1 MQHRDIIRSIFDTT
15 APAINYESL
24 TAEQWQSLYLFSAE
38 QGITA
43 MVWDHLQHLQKQNP
57 ALLATM
63 PRQLKIRWTL
73 NVEQIESKYERQCSV
88 IEKLATFFAPHNIY
102 MMILKGY
109 GLSLCFPTAN
119 HRPCGDIDVWFFTN
133 ERLPDGT
140 IVSRSAQQQ
149 ADQLLREKLS
159 IKINED
165 EHHHTVFYIDGVMI
179 ENHYDFINIHAHR
192 SNRIIEQNLKS
203 LVQSE
208 LEEVAVSEG
217 KIYLPSADFH
227 ALFLLRHS
235 AAHFAAEKIGIRHL
249 LDWRYY
255 VEVHNDSIDW
265 KWLDEFSRKM
275 NMHRFLYAMNALCV
289 DYLGL
294 PKDRSASFDRD
305 KNLEERVL
313 DEILNPEFSDEK
325 PEGAGYIRSWIFM
338 FNRWWTNRWK
348 HRIVYRESLISTF
361 FVQVWSHLLKPK
373 TLKLK

>member
-63 PRQLKIRWTL
+63 PRQLKIRWAL

-140 IVSRSAQQQ
+140 IVRRSAQQQ

-159 IKINED
+159 VKINED

-208 LEEVAVSEG
+208 LEEVAVGEG